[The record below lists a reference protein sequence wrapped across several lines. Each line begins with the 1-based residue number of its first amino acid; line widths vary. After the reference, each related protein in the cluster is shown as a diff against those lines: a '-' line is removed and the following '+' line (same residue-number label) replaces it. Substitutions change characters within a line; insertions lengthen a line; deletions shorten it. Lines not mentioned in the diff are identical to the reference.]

1 MKWVSKPVPAVRI
14 AVSAVILCL
23 ISTPP
28 APADAPAAGKSP
40 GFKTVTLRVGHRVF
54 PNWSEDHTVALRE
67 GFQIGDSEMSA
78 EVIRYEPD
86 FAIIG
91 RTKKI
96 SSRTSEPNNP
106 AFQIVV
112 YESDAP
118 RDTTWAFLNMPPHFS
133 TRSTVAFKVMRI
145 DFQGRKPL
153 VNRDTTAVKLP
164 APAAGGGHP

>member
-1 MKWVSKPVPAVRI
+1 MTSAIRT
-14 AVSAVILCL
+14 AVSAAILCL
-23 ISTPP
+23 LALPP
-28 APADAPAAGKSP
+28 APAAAPESGKAP
-40 GFKTVTLRVGHRVF
+40 GFKAVTLRVGHRVF
-54 PNWSEDHTVALRE
+54 PDWSEDHTVALRE
-67 GFQIGDSEMSA
+67 TFQIGDSELNA

-96 SSRTSEPNNP
+96 TSRTSEPNNP

-112 YESDAP
+112 YEGEVP

-133 TRSTVAFKVMRI
+133 ARSTVAFKVLRI
-145 DFQGRKPL
+145 DFEGRKPL